1 MVNCAWCTCCI
12 DRQFMQLEAWNGF
25 VMGSHWTWFK
35 VILGWAKR
43 RLPKQQRVR
52 VQHVAIALGWAKS
65 QLHISSWSLAD
76 NWDMSAQ
83 VNALTN
89 PPRHWKWFSPRIQQE
104 PTEPAGRTQQEP
116 TQWLWW
122 SLMLNGGQLG
132 QSNITYDICFGY
144 LYNWWRSYCRNL
156 ISVALGI
163 VIFTNSSFR

>member
-12 DRQFMQLEAWNGF
+12 DRQFMPCSSNLEMDLWWVHIELGSKSFLAGPIGDCPSNRGF
-25 VMGSHWTWFK
+25 EC
-35 VILGWAKR
+35 
-43 RLPKQQRVR
+43 
-52 VQHVAIALGWAKS
+52 
-65 QLHISSWSLAD
+65 ISSWSLAD

-89 PPRHWKWFSPRIQQE
+89 PPRHWKWFSPR
-104 PTEPAGRTQQEP
+104 TQQEP

-132 QSNITYDICFGY
+132 QSNITNDICFGY

-156 ISVALGI
+156 ISVGLGI
-163 VIFTNSSFR
+163 VILPILFLGRYIH